1 MTSKR
6 IMVVD
11 DAEFTRK
18 MLTLEVEQAGY
29 KVVAEAENGLDA
41 VDLYKTHQPD
51 IVTMDIVMP
60 GMGGIEAVKKII
72 EIDPN
77 AKIVMLS
84 SMGVGAS
91 VQEAVAAGAKNFILK
106 PYSTSRLIEVLDKTL
121 AL

>member
-29 KVVAEAENGLDA
+29 KVVAEAENGLEA
-41 VDLYKTHQPD
+41 IDLYKTHQPD

-84 SMGVGAS
+84 SMGVGAN

>member
-29 KVVAEAENGLDA
+29 KVVAEAENGLEA
-41 VDLYKTHQPD
+41 VDLYKIHQPD

-91 VQEAVAAGAKNFILK
+91 VQDAVAAGAKNFILK

>member
-29 KVVAEAENGLDA
+29 KVVAEAENGLEA
-41 VDLYKTHQPD
+41 VDLYKIHQPD

-72 EIDPN
+72 EINPN

-91 VQEAVAAGAKNFILK
+91 VQDAVAAGAKNFILK

>member
-29 KVVAEAENGLDA
+29 KIVAEAENGLEA
-41 VDLYKTHQPD
+41 IDLYKAHQPD

-60 GMGGIEAVKKII
+60 GMGGIEAVTKII

-77 AKIVMLS
+77 KW
-84 SMGVGAS
+84 
-91 VQEAVAAGAKNFILK
+91 ILFTK
-106 PYSTSRLIEVLDKTL
+106 SE
-121 AL
+121 

>member
-1 MTSKR
+1 MTSRR

-41 VDLYKTHQPD
+41 VDLYKIHQPD

-91 VQEAVAAGAKNFILK
+91 VQEAVVAGAKNFILK
-106 PYSTSRLIEVLDKTL
+106 PYSTSRLIEVLDRTL

>member
-1 MTSKR
+1 
-6 IMVVD
+6 
-11 DAEFTRK
+11 
-18 MLTLEVEQAGY
+18 
-29 KVVAEAENGLDA
+29 
-41 VDLYKTHQPD
+41 
-51 IVTMDIVMP
+51 MP

-84 SMGVGAS
+84 SMGVGAN